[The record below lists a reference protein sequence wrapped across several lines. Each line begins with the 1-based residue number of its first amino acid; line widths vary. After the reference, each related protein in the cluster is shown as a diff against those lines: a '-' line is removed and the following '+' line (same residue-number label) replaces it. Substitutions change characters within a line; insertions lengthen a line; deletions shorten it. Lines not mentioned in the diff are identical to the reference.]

1 LEPRVRPITE
11 DDIKAATEL
20 GARTGFDTEAS
31 TWRWIL
37 SLGRGLCIALPDGA
51 LVGTVVLIPF
61 GPALAMVAMM
71 MVRDD
76 YRRRGLGKL
85 LMRAAL
91 DLEEIATVA
100 LYATEVGE
108 KLYRAIG
115 FVPASASVRVEGSI
129 RAQEPRRDARL
140 RPLRPSDFSEIV
152 RLDAEAQGAPRAQLL
167 STLLPPA
174 LDTAHGFVLE
184 RDETHLE
191 GFGIATVDL
200 ATWRIGPL
208 VAERDEDAV
217 LLVSRLAEGKER
229 IRMDI
234 EPDETALS
242 AWAREAGLAEGE
254 ISPRMTLGRPMP
266 GKRHQSRALVGR
278 PFG

>member
-1 LEPRVRPITE
+1 MEPRVRPITE

-76 YRRRGLGKL
+76 HRRRGLGKL

-91 DLEEIATVA
+91 ELEEIATVA

-108 KLYRAIG
+108 KLYRQIG
-115 FVPASASVRVEGSI
+115 FVPASASLRVEGST
-129 RAQEPRRDARL
+129 RSFAPARDRRL
-140 RPLRPSDFSEIV
+140 RPLRPSDFPEIV
-152 RLDAEAQGAPRAQLL
+152 RLDAEAQGAPREQLL
-167 STLLPPA
+167 RTLVPPA

-184 RDETHLE
+184 RDETHLD

-208 VAERDEDAV
+208 VAERDEDAI
-217 LLVSRLAEGKER
+217 LLMTRLAEGKDR

-234 EPDETALS
+234 EPGELAL
-242 AWAREAGLAEGE
+242 ATWAREAGLAEGE

-266 GKRHQSRALVGR
+266 GARRSSRALVGR